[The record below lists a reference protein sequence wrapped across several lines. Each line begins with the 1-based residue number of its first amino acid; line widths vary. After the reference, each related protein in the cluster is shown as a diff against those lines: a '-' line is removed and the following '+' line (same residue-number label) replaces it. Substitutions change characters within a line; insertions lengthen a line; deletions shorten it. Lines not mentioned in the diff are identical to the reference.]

1 MDLTKS
7 ARNVTKVAVLVL
19 QETNTLSLAAAV
31 DPMRAA
37 NRQAGITIFD
47 WQFATPDRRDVM
59 LTSGL
64 RIPAAP
70 INRVQSCDLLIVVA
84 GFDLERQSTPQLRSS
99 LRRLAK
105 AHSLLAAID
114 GGPWIVA
121 NAGLLDG
128 NQATTHWEDLE
139 RFATTF
145 PDVETVN
152 ARYVATGPVW
162 TSGGA
167 APALDMMLHLIEA
180 RHGGALA
187 AKVAAGFIHTNQPAP
202 GDPQLRHPQYPTVSE
217 RVKRAHRI
225 MEQYLEAPLSIPD
238 IASRLGQSP
247 RTLQLH
253 FRQTLNTTI
262 KVYYLSLRLAEAHRL
277 LMQSSMS
284 LHQISLA
291 TGFGAQSSLSRAY
304 RAQYG
309 QNPTAARKPSPVHL
323 AR

>member
-1 MDLTKS
+1 MVLTKY
-7 ARNVTKVAVLVL
+7 ADPVTKVAILVL

-31 DPMRAA
+31 DPLRAA
-37 NRQAGITIFD
+37 NRQAGRTVFD
-47 WQFATPDRRDVM
+47 WQFATPDSIDVM

-70 INRVQSCDLLIVVA
+70 INRLHACDVLIVVA
-84 GFDLERQSTPQLRSS
+84 GFNLERQSTPQLRSS
-99 LRRLAK
+99 LRRLARPNR
-105 AHSLLAAID
+105 LLAAID

-128 NQATTHWEDLE
+128 HQATTHWEDLE
-139 RFATTF
+139 RFASTF
-145 PDVETVN
+145 PEIETVN
-152 ARYVATGPVW
+152 ARYVATGPIW

-167 APALDMMLHLIEA
+167 APALDMMLHLIAA
-180 RHGGALA
+180 RHGAPLA
-187 AKVAAGFIHTNQPAP
+187 AKVAAGFIHTTQPAP
-202 GDPQLRHPQYPTVSE
+202 GDPQVRHLHHTNASA

-225 MEQYLEAPLSIPD
+225 MEHYLDAPLSIPD
-238 IASRLGQSP
+238 IATRLGQSP
-247 RTLQLH
+247 RTLQQH
-253 FRQTLNTTI
+253 FRQTLGTTI
-262 KVYYLSLRLAEAHRL
+262 KAYYLSLRLAEAHRL
-277 LMQSSMS
+277 LTQTTMS

-309 QNPTAARKPSPVHL
+309 HSPTAARQASPVHL